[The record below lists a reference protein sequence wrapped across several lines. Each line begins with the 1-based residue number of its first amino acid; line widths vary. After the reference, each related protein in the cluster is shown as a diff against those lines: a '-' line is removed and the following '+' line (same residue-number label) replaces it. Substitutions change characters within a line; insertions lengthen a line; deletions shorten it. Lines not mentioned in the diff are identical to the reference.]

1 MALRTHHLLS
11 ALADSRFRR
20 LFQVRLAGQF
30 GDGVFQA
37 SLAGAVLFDPQRAGH
52 AADVAA
58 AFAVLLLPYSLIGP
72 FAGVFI
78 DRWWRRRVLAVANLV
93 RAVAVLGVAAELA
106 AGVEGIAF
114 YASGLVIISISRFVL
129 STLSAALPR
138 VVAEGELVT
147 ANALNSTAGTIAAAT
162 GGGLAIGIRSLLGD
176 TNADYG
182 LVAAI
187 ALLPYALAALG
198 ALRFRLRELGP
209 SEDERRR
216 RETPR
221 EVLRGL
227 VAGART
233 VRGLPEVERGLTM
246 IAVHRLLYG
255 VWTVCTVLLYR
266 NYFDNDGVLR
276 AGLAGLSQV
285 VAGVAIGGGLASVV
299 TPAAFRR
306 LGPTLW
312 PGAMLAASA
321 LVELACGLPFTKPW
335 LLLAALL
342 LAFTSQSIKISVD
355 TVIQYDTPDAFRG
368 RVFALYDMLFNVA
381 LVLAA
386 TLTAVALPEDG
397 RSSAAVGLLA
407 LGWALGAVVYVS
419 RSARHHRQDRV
430 LHTSV

>member
-11 ALADSRFRR
+11 ALGDSRFRR
-20 LFQVRLAGQF
+20 LFRVRLAGQF

-106 AGVEGIAF
+106 AGVHGVPF
-114 YASGLVIISISRFVL
+114 YASGLVVISISRFVL

-138 VVAEGELVT
+138 VVAETELVT

-162 GGGLAIGIRSLLGD
+162 GGGLAIGLRSLLG
-176 TNADYG
+176 NSSVNYG
-182 LVAAI
+182 LVATLAVV
-187 ALLPYALAALG
+187 PYAVASLS
-198 ALRFRLRELGP
+198 ALRFTLRELGP

-221 EVLRGL
+221 EVARGL
-227 VAGART
+227 AAGART
-233 VRGLPEVERGLTM
+233 VRSLPNVERGLAM
-246 IAVHRLLYG
+246 IGVHRLLYG

-266 NYFDNDGVLR
+266 NYFDNDGVFR
-276 AGLAGLSQV
+276 AGLAGLSQI
-285 VAGVAIGGGLASVV
+285 VAGVAIGGGLASVI
-299 TPAAFRR
+299 TPSAFRR
-306 LGPTLW
+306 FGPTAW
-312 PGAMLAASA
+312 PGAMLLASA
-321 LVELACGLPFTKPW
+321 VIEVVCGLRFTQPW
-335 LLLAALL
+335 LLVAALL

-355 TVIQYDTPDAFRG
+355 TVIQHDTPDAFRG

-386 TLTAVALPEDG
+386 TLTAVALPETG
-397 RSSAAVGLLA
+397 RSSTAVAVLA
-407 LGWALGAVVYVS
+407 LAWALGAVLYVS
-419 RSARHHRQDRV
+419 RSRSGPALR
-430 LHTSV
+430 TSV

>member
-1 MALRTHHLLS
+1 MVLRTHHLLS
-11 ALADSRFRR
+11 ALGDPRFRALLR
-20 LFQVRLAGQF
+20 VRLAGQF

-58 AFAVLLLPYSLIGP
+58 AFAILLLPYSVIGP

-93 RAVAVLGVAAELA
+93 RAIAVLGVAAELA
-106 AGVEGIAF
+106 AGVEGVAF

-138 VVAEGELVT
+138 VVDEHELVT
-147 ANALNSTAGTIAAAT
+147 ANALNSTAGTIAAAA
-162 GGGLAIGIRSLLGD
+162 GGGLAIGIRTLLGS

-182 LVAAI
+182 LVAAL
-187 ALLPYALAALG
+187 ALFPYAVAALG
-198 ALRFRLRELGP
+198 ALRFRLHELGP

-227 VAGART
+227 VEGGRV
-233 VRGLPEVERGLTM
+233 VRATPSVDRALIM
-246 IAVHRLLYG
+246 IGVHRLLYG

-266 NYFDNDGVLR
+266 NYFDSDGVFR

-285 VAGVAIGGGLASVV
+285 VGGVAIGGGLASFV

-306 LGPTLW
+306 FGPSIW
-312 PGAMLAASA
+312 PAAMLAASA
-321 LVELACGLPFTKPW
+321 VVEIVCGLPFTKPW
-335 LLLAALL
+335 LLLSSLL
-342 LAFTSQSIKISVD
+342 LAFTSQGIKISVD
-355 TVIQYDTPDAFRG
+355 TVIQFDTPDAFRG

-386 TLTAVALPEDG
+386 TLTAVALPENG
-397 RSSAAVGLLA
+397 RSAASVALLA
-407 LGWALGAVVYVS
+407 AGWALAALLYLS
-419 RSARHHRQDRV
+419 RSTRRDRV
-430 LHTSV
+430 LNTTV